1 METEKVYLWD
11 IDDNEGLGVFRI
23 SQVLE
28 PAMDSD
34 FIAFS
39 KDVKN
44 IEKKEEDDS
53 YKLSIDSEEKM
64 RVIGAILIPNK
75 KFYRKD
81 LDGYTMFSKEAVE
94 KRKCSAISC

>member
-1 METEKVYLWD
+1 MEIEKVYLWD

-44 IEKKEEDDS
+44 IEKKEGDDS

-81 LDGYTMFSKEAVE
+81 LDGPMGCKLLLN
-94 KRKCSAISC
+94 KRKPFYV